1 MKLNN
6 RLLGILPSPL
16 DPTDLN
22 SKLIKLA
29 SRISNCSSC
38 RLSQTRTLTVPGDGD
53 PSSGI
58 MFIGE
63 GPGYNEDQRGVPFIG
78 RAGNLLEQLL
88 QSIGLTRKKVF
99 ITNMVKCRPPD
110 NRDPH
115 YDELNSCSGYLDDQ
129 ILAIDP
135 AVIVT
140 LGRFSF
146 GKFFPGIPLSK
157 ARGVPRRWK
166 ECNVFPMYHPAAALY
181 NPGLLPRLEQDFRR
195 LPDLVLGFKRE
206 RESDVSE
213 VVSMEE
219 KQLGLFD

>member
-1 MKLNN
+1 MD
-6 RLLGILPSPL
+6 S
-16 DPTDLN
+16 TDLN
-22 SKLIKLA
+22 SKLNNLA
-29 SRISNCSSC
+29 SKISTCSSC

-63 GPGYNEDQRGVPFIG
+63 GPGYNEDQQGIPFIG

-88 QSIGLTRKKVF
+88 QSIGLSRKKVF

-115 YDELNSCSGYLDDQ
+115 HDELNSCSGYLDDQ

-146 GKFFPGIPLSK
+146 GKFFPGTPLSK
-157 ARGVPRRWK
+157 ARGVPRPWK
-166 ECNVFPMYHPAAALY
+166 ERYVFPMYHPAAALY
-181 NPGLLPRLEQDFRR
+181 NPSLLPRLKEDFHR
-195 LPDLVLGFKRE
+195 LPELVLGFKRE
-206 RESDVSE
+206 SESDGSE
-213 VVSMEE
+213 VGNMQE

>member
-1 MKLNN
+1 MDST
-6 RLLGILPSPL
+6 G
-16 DPTDLN
+16 LN
-22 SKLIKLA
+22 SKLINLA
-29 SRISNCSSC
+29 SQISTCSSC

-53 PSSGI
+53 PLSGI

-63 GPGYNEDQRGVPFIG
+63 GPGYNEDQQGIPFIG

-88 QSIGLTRKKVF
+88 QSIGLSRKKVF

-115 YDELNSCSGYLDDQ
+115 NDELNSCSGYLDDQ

-146 GKFFPGIPLSK
+146 GKFFPGTPLSK

-181 NPGLLPRLEQDFRR
+181 NPSLLPRLKQDFRR
-195 LPDLVLGFKRE
+195 LPELVLGFKRK

-213 VVSMEE
+213 VGNIQE